1 MKNSLW
7 LLPFYMVVATYL
19 YYEKVRRTMHTATV
33 SNLFKI
39 MTRKSVVSP
48 INWNVEKTLL

>member
-7 LLPFYMVVATYL
+7 LLPFYMVLAIYF
-19 YYEKVRRTMHTATV
+19 YYEKVCRTMHTAIV

-39 MTRKSVVSP
+39 ATRKSAVSP
-48 INWNVEKTLL
+48 INWNVEKTLF